1 MSGGYFDY
9 DQFRIANTTSTIE
22 EAIRNEKD
30 PEFDGYK
37 QGLSEH
43 TLAVFDIALTYLNI
57 SEIYAQRIDWLL
69 SGDDGEETFHKR
81 LLEDLSKLEEI

>member
-9 DQFRIANTTSTIE
+9 DQFRIANIARNIE
-22 EAIRNEKD
+22 EVIRNEKD

-37 QGLSEH
+37 HNLSED
-43 TLAVFDIALTYLNI
+43 TLKVFNDALTYLNI
-57 SEIYAQRIDWLL
+57 SEMFAHRIDWLL